1 MKWGISL
8 KQLVVLQMFVGV
20 FIPWGQME
28 TFTAGGLLLALVIAI
43 VKLVVG
49 VTVIALFENSMAR
62 LRLDITPRI
71 TDWVWLCI
79 FSVRLLAG
87 GVIKE
92 SLSMS
97 EEKLGQHYLA
107 ALNEAFP
114 ASCWTT
120 PGRPKIS

>member
-49 VTVIALFENSMAR
+49 VGYRA
-62 LRLDITPRI
+62 
-71 TDWVWLCI
+71 
-79 FSVRLLAG
+79 VR
-87 GVIKE
+87 K
-92 SLSMS
+92 
-97 EEKLGQHYLA
+97 QHG
-107 ALNEAFP
+107 P
-114 ASCWTT
+114 SAS
-120 PGRPKIS
+120 

>member
-49 VTVIALFENSMAR
+49 VSGYRA
-62 LRLDITPRI
+62 
-71 TDWVWLCI
+71 
-79 FSVRLLAG
+79 VR
-87 GVIKE
+87 K
-92 SLSMS
+92 
-97 EEKLGQHYLA
+97 QHG
-107 ALNEAFP
+107 P
-114 ASCWTT
+114 SAS
-120 PGRPKIS
+120 